1 MAEHRDTDAG
11 PLIERIKGKAKEL
24 AGHVTGNKDLARE
37 GELHQAKAE
46 QLEDVKRQEAEAEQR
61 KEEADLNRRARE
73 LELEEKRLVA
83 DEAAARQAADA
94 ERKLDQAA
102 TLDDTARS

>member
-1 MAEHRDTDAG
+1 MAEHQDKDAA
-11 PLIERIKGKAKEL
+11 PFIERIKGKAKEL